1 MDTYYIFLEQI
12 KFDGGDG
19 DDDDNDNFQSNK
31 ST

>member
-1 MDTYYIFLEQI
+1 MDTCYIFLEQI